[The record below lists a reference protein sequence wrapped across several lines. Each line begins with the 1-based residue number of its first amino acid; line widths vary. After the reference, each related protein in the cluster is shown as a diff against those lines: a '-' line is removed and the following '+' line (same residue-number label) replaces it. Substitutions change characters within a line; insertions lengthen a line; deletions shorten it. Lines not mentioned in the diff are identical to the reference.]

1 MPCRKGLP
9 YPPAAVTVTEANV
22 TKHDLEMTATIRAHA
37 LLLEALLAYEI
48 REVAHAAMA
57 SPEQVARRLG
67 DKFAEG
73 IRQTEA
79 SKLIGPEAS
88 AADRATMV
96 AAVNREVDR
105 VISSTIARLAATS

>member
-1 MPCRKGLP
+1 
-9 YPPAAVTVTEANV
+9 V

-48 REVAHAAMA
+48 REVAHAAMT

-67 DKFAEG
+67 DKFVEG
-73 IRQTEA
+73 IRQTDEA
-79 SKLIGPEAS
+79 KLAGEAS
-88 AADRATMV
+88 AAERATMV

-105 VISSTIARLAATS
+105 VISGTIARLAATS